1 MVRFDQAR
9 RCIHLRKSSFVLI
22 CGIVILT
29 LLSAGCSKDT
39 PKYAELF
46 TQVEEHR
53 AVFNQPLE
61 DGLAVLEVTDAVG
74 EYDPN
79 LGKIMQDDILTVNQM
94 EFIQQITA
102 DVTNDTII
110 GYRIGTV
117 FPRSESGYE
126 NARELV
132 LAFLEHYKPA
142 DDEEADKVEQSVQ
155 TIDRMALPLMPS
167 IGFIRE
173 SWTYGEGENKLY
185 ITYRISNSFQ
195 SDEELPLNLYFSSE
209 E

>member
-1 MVRFDQAR
+1 M
-9 RCIHLRKSSFVLI
+9 RKSSFVLI

-61 DGLAVLEVTDAVG
+61 DGLAVLEVTDADG

>member
-1 MVRFDQAR
+1 M
-9 RCIHLRKSSFVLI
+9 RKSCFVLI
-22 CGIVILT
+22 CGIVIL
-29 LLSAGCSKDT
+29 LLLLAGCSKDT

-53 AVFNQPLE
+53 AVFTQPLE
-61 DGLAVLEVTDAVG
+61 DGLAVLGVTDAVG

-79 LGKIMQDDILTVNQM
+79 LGTIMQDDVLTVNQM

-102 DVTNDTII
+102 DVTTDTII

-132 LAFLEHYKPA
+132 RAFLEHYKPA

-167 IGFIRE
+167 VGFIQE

>member
-1 MVRFDQAR
+1 M
-9 RCIHLRKSSFVLI
+9 RKSCF
-22 CGIVILT
+22 ILLYGMV
-29 LLSAGCSKDT
+29 LLSLLLAGCSKDT

-46 TQVEEHR
+46 TQVEKHQ
-53 AVFNQPLE
+53 AVFRQPLAE
-61 DGLAVLEVTDAVG
+61 GLAALEIADAVG
-74 EYDPN
+74 EYDTT
-79 LGKIMQDDILTVNQM
+79 LGTVMQDEILTVNDM

-102 DVTNDTII
+102 DVPTDKII

-132 LAFLEHYKPA
+132 RVFLEHYRPA
-142 DDEEADKVEQSVQ
+142 DKEEAAKAQQSIQ
-155 TIDRMALPLMPS
+155 TINRMELPLKPLIGS
-167 IGFIRE
+167 IEE

-185 ITYRISNSFQ
+185 ITYKISNSNQ

-209 E
+209 EKH

>member
-1 MVRFDQAR
+1 M
-9 RCIHLRKSSFVLI
+9 RKSSFVLI

-132 LAFLEHYKPA
+132 RAFLEHYKPA

-195 SDEELPLNLYFSSE
+195 NDEELPLNLYFSSE

>member
-1 MVRFDQAR
+1 M
-9 RCIHLRKSSFVLI
+9 RKSCFVLI
-22 CGIVILT
+22 RGIVILS
-29 LLSAGCSKDT
+29 LLLAGCSKDT

-46 TQVEEHR
+46 TQVEKHQ
-53 AVFNQPLE
+53 AVFTQPLE
-61 DGLAVLEVTDAVG
+61 DGLAALGVTDAVG

-79 LGKIMQDDILTVNQM
+79 LGRIMQDDILTVNPM

-102 DVTNDTII
+102 DVTTDTII

-126 NARELV
+126 DARELV
-132 LAFLEHYKPA
+132 RAFLDHYKPA

-167 IGFIRE
+167 IGFIQE
-173 SWTYGEGENKLY
+173 SWTFGEGENKLY
-185 ITYRISNSFQ
+185 ITYRISNSFE

>member
-1 MVRFDQAR
+1 M
-9 RCIHLRKSSFVLI
+9 RKSSFVLI

-61 DGLAVLEVTDAVG
+61 DGLAVLGVTDAVG

-79 LGKIMQDDILTVNQM
+79 LGTIMQDDVLTVNQM

-126 NARELV
+126 DARELV
-132 LAFLEHYKPA
+132 RAFLEHYKPA

-185 ITYRISNSFQ
+185 ITYRISNSFE
-195 SDEELPLNLYFSSE
+195 SDEELPLNLFFSSE

>member
-1 MVRFDQAR
+1 
-9 RCIHLRKSSFVLI
+9 
-22 CGIVILT
+22 
-29 LLSAGCSKDT
+29 
-39 PKYAELF
+39 
-46 TQVEEHR
+46 
-53 AVFNQPLE
+53 
-61 DGLAVLEVTDAVG
+61 
-74 EYDPN
+74 
-79 LGKIMQDDILTVNQM
+79 MQDDILTVNQM

-142 DDEEADKVEQSVQ
+142 DDEDADKVEQSVQ

-195 SDEELPLNLYFSSE
+195 SDEELPLNLFFSSE

>member
-1 MVRFDQAR
+1 M
-9 RCIHLRKSSFVLI
+9 RKSSFVLI

-53 AVFNQPLE
+53 AVFTQPLE
-61 DGLAVLEVTDAVG
+61 DGLAALGVTDAVG

-79 LGKIMQDDILTVNQM
+79 LGTIMQDDILTVNQM

-142 DDEEADKVEQSVQ
+142 DDEDADKVEQSVQ

-195 SDEELPLNLYFSSE
+195 SDEELPLNLFFSSE

>member
-1 MVRFDQAR
+1 M
-9 RCIHLRKSSFVLI
+9 RKSSFVLI

-126 NARELV
+126 DARELV
-132 LAFLEHYKPA
+132 RAFLEHYKPA
-142 DDEEADKVEQSVQ
+142 NDEEADKVEQSVQ

-185 ITYRISNSFQ
+185 ITYRISNSFE
-195 SDEELPLNLYFSSE
+195 SDEELPLNLFFSSE

>member
-1 MVRFDQAR
+1 M
-9 RCIHLRKSSFVLI
+9 RKSSFVLI

-61 DGLAVLEVTDAVG
+61 DGLAVLGVTDAVG

-79 LGKIMQDDILTVNQM
+79 LGTIMQDDVLTVNQM
-94 EFIQQITA
+94 EFIHQITA

-126 NARELV
+126 DARELV
-132 LAFLEHYKPA
+132 RAFLEHYKPA

-173 SWTYGEGENKLY
+173 SWTYGEGEKKLY
-185 ITYRISNSFQ
+185 ITYRISNSFE
-195 SDEELPLNLYFSSE
+195 SDEELPLNLFFSSE

>member
-1 MVRFDQAR
+1 M
-9 RCIHLRKSSFVLI
+9 RKSCFVLI

-46 TQVEEHR
+46 TQVEGHR

-74 EYDPN
+74 GFDPN
-79 LGKIMQDDILTVNQM
+79 LGTIMQDEILTVNPM

-102 DVTNDTII
+102 DVTTGTII

-117 FPRSESGYE
+117 FPRSDSGYE
-126 NARELV
+126 DARELV
-132 LAFLEHYKPA
+132 RAFLDQYKPA
-142 DDEEADKVEQSVQ
+142 DAEETDKVEQSVQ
-155 TIDRMALPLMPS
+155 SIDRMALPLKPLTGS
-167 IGFIRE
+167 IEE
-173 SWTYGEGENKLY
+173 SWTYGEGENKLF
-185 ITYRISNSFQ
+185 ITYRISNSNQ
-195 SDEELPLNLYFSSE
+195 SDEELPLNLYFSTVE
-209 E
+209 QH

>member
-1 MVRFDQAR
+1 M
-9 RCIHLRKSSFVLI
+9 RKSCCALI
-22 CGIVILT
+22 CGIVILS

-46 TQVEEHR
+46 TQVKEHR
-53 AVFNQPLE
+53 AVFTQPLE

-79 LGKIMQDDILTVNQM
+79 LGTIMQDDILTVNQM

-126 NARELV
+126 DARELV
-132 LAFLEHYKPA
+132 RAFLDHCKPA

-167 IGFIRE
+167 VGFIRE

-209 E
+209 EQR